1 MIPSLNNDLLKR
13 KHKYNTVTLNFVVL
27 LFMWQDLLKPIREA
41 FTKNEA

>member
-13 KHKYNTVTLNFVVL
+13 KHKYNTITLNFAVL

-41 FTKNEA
+41 FTKK